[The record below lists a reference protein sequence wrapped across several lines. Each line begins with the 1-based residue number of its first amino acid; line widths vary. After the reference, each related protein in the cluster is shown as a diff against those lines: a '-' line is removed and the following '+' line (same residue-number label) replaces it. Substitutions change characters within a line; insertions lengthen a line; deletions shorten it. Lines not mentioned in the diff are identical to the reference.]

1 VADNGITVWQ
11 TFFMLLT
18 VIPASKMLSSIFM
31 KLIAR
36 VGTVDEEKWAAIGIG
51 SLGGL
56 AGMYALGKVSMQAL
70 GKRGI
75 PLGTGGS
82 AGIPG
87 SSVSGGSPANDGAGS
102 PGTPFDS
109 LVQNVSSAGNTAAVA
124 GGVLGSIGS
133 APVPGVAPAVAG
145 ITGAAAKMAAMP
157 MAAAYGIGRTL
168 YQGVRDRGSMTVGEA
183 LGGTAMQLTGAQS
196 VPEATAR
203 LIGTVLGSPLGGWG
217 ARMGSNIM
225 GAPVR
230 WASDLVSGPSWTG
243 RTAEGFSPG
252 ESAAGLLGL
261 PEDMFD
267 VRFGEF
273 SGDAPGASPGASV
286 EDIFG
291 GPASG

>member
-1 VADNGITVWQ
+1 MADKVTVWQ

-75 PLGTGGS
+75 PPVMGTGGN

-87 SSVSGGSPANDGAGS
+87 GNVSGGTSSGDA
-102 PGTPFDS
+102 GTPFDS
-109 LVQNVSSAGNTAAVA
+109 LVQNVSNVGRTAAVA
-124 GGVLGSIGS
+124 GGVLGGIGS
-133 APVPGVAPAVAG
+133 APVPEVAPAVAG
-145 ITGAAAKMAAMP
+145 ITGAAAKMASMP
-157 MAAAYGIGRTL
+157 LAAAYGIGKTL
-168 YQGVRDRGSMTVGEA
+168 YQGVRDRGSMSVGEV

-217 ARMGSNIM
+217 ARVGSNIM

-230 WASDLVSGPSWTG
+230 WASDLVSRPSWTG
-243 RTAEGFSPG
+243 GSGGGFSPG

-261 PEDMFD
+261 SEDMFD

-273 SGDAPGASPGASV
+273 SGDTPDASPGASV

-291 GPASG
+291 GSASG